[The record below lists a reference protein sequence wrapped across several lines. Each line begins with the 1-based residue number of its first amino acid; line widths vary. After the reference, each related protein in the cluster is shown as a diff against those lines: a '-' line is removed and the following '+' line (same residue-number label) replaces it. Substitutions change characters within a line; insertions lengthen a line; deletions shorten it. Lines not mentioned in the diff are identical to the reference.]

1 MGKIF
6 SKGKTSKS
14 KTSRN
19 VDAASSTSARSM
31 RFPRHRWQ
39 SQSLRQYPKRP
50 PPPPP
55 PQTSST
61 PPLRSRSLLYQS
73 DIGQLPASCGKTRI
87 SQRSPMPL
95 KTPKNSSQQSEPD
108 TCTTL
113 RPKTAPERLP
123 PRTGKVWSS
132 AHRRSSIIPTS
143 REVAQLQRSKSLRS
157 NTKPPA
163 ARRLSTPPTP
173 IRLPPERPPQPHLS
187 SLINHKLNLQHKPSS
202 NSKIRTVNSMSSANL
217 QKPST
222 LPRTQEVVITNL
234 GVGTCKKDLSQFLG
248 SGKVVSQLVSSSDGH
263 KVATILFP
271 TSSDADKAVQTF
283 NGKPILNV
291 PAATVLRVLDTVKH
305 AITPKSY
312 REVTLPGYIPDDSQE
327 TDSPGSQTL
336 TQPQLDAGATQ
347 DICRYKHA
355 QACNTCFVFILH
367 NKVNCLVNVIN

>member
-19 VDAASSTSARSM
+19 VDAASSTSARSV

-61 PPLRSRSLLYQS
+61 PPLRSRSSLYQS
-73 DIGQLPASCGKTRI
+73 DIGQLPDLLPASCGKTRI

-108 TCTTL
+108 ACTTL
-113 RPKTAPERLP
+113 RPKTAPERPP

-143 REVAQLQRSKSLRS
+143 REVAHQLRRSKSLRS
-157 NTKPPA
+157 NTKPHA
-163 ARRLSTPPTP
+163 ARRLSTPPTS
-173 IRLPPERPPQPHLS
+173 IRLPPERPPRPHLS

-202 NSKIRTVNSMSSANL
+202 NSKTRTVNSMSSANL
-217 QKPST
+217 QKLST
-222 LPRTQEVVITNL
+222 LPRTLQVVITNL
-234 GVGTCKKDLSQFLG
+234 GVGTCKKDLAQFLG
-248 SGKVVSQLVSSSDGH
+248 SGKIVSQLVSSSDGH

-271 TSSDADKAVQTF
+271 TSSDADKAVQTL
-283 NGKPILNV
+283 NGKPILDV
-291 PAATVLRVLDTVKH
+291 PAATVLRVLDIVKP
-305 AITPKSY
+305 ITPKSY

-327 TDSPGSQTL
+327 NDSPGSQTL
-336 TQPQLDAGATQ
+336 TQPQPDAGATQ

-355 QACNTCFVFILH
+355 RACYTLLCIH
-367 NKVNCLVNVIN
+367 TA